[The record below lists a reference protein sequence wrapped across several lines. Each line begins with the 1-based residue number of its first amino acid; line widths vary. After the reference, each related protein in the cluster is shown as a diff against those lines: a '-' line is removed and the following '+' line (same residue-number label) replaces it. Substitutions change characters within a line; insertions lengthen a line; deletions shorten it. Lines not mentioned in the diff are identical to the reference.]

1 MRIIILIN
9 NSKYIKT
16 ACSLQISVYL
26 SKHCFK
32 MWKLCNK
39 MKKRNLY
46 RTRFKSALTRE
57 VSLWYV
63 RIVVPSFAIT
73 VVIRRSNGCYYQKT
87 CSMYL
92 AAFKE
97 NEHSDVQMYIQMLN
111 GLYAV
116 QWLSYLHL
124 LHIIILHFI
133 GYMDHAE
140 Y

>member
-1 MRIIILIN
+1 M
-9 NSKYIKT
+9 
-16 ACSLQISVYL
+16 
-26 SKHCFK
+26 
-32 MWKLCNK
+32 
-39 MKKRNLY
+39 
-46 RTRFKSALTRE
+46 SAITRE

-73 VVIRRSNGCYYQKT
+73 VVIRRSNGCLYQKT